1 MIPWEHGKNF
11 NKFPTARGYAATDS
25 EKFQR
30 QYFICPS
37 GHMDNQYTSIIGRH
51 KCSSTIT
58 KARVGLT
65 NTETF
70 EQSRDG
76 NAVKWGGKFSETKL
90 CEKNVK
96 GYQTAVALCSQV
108 FIALDKGQQFNAK
121 KC

>member
-1 MIPWEHGKNF
+1 MIQWEHGKNF
-11 NKFPTARGYAATDS
+11 KELPSAIGYAATNS

-30 QYFICPS
+30 QYFICPF
-37 GHMDNQYTSIIGRH
+37 GHMDNQYTSIIGTH

-58 KARVGLT
+58 KARAGLT
-65 NTETF
+65 NTEAF

-76 NAVKWGGKFSETKL
+76 NAMKWGGKFSETKL
-90 CEKNVK
+90 SEKNVK
-96 GYQTAVALCSQV
+96 GYQTVVAFCSQV